1 MSAILSSLPLPSSW
15 HELYLMLG
23 TSSAALIGLLFV
35 ATSLHLA
42 EIANEEIYRL
52 RAQYTTLILLS
63 TLLLATAVLVPQPMR
78 LLGVE
83 LLAISL
89 WGFSFPLTLLSR
101 AVKIPG
107 ARGRGGFSIRRA
119 GIFIAGYLV
128 GIVGAGAVA
137 AGREWGMYG
146 VTMSYTILL
155 IISIWNGWMI
165 MQGIGRGERFR
176 K

>member
-1 MSAILSSLPLPSSW
+1 VLAAFLSSPPLPASW

-63 TLLLATAVLVPQPMR
+63 TLLLGIAVLVPQPMR
-78 LLGVE
+78 ILGLE
-83 LLAISL
+83 LFVINA
-89 WGFSFPLTLLSR
+89 WGLSFPLTLLAK
-101 AVKIPG
+101 AVNIPG
-107 ARGRGGFSIRRA
+107 ARRGGFSIRRA
-119 GIFIAGYLV
+119 AFFIAGYLV
-128 GIVGAGAVA
+128 GIVGAGALVVGSA
-137 AGREWGMYG
+137 WGMYA
-146 VTMSYTILL
+146 VTVSYTSSL
-155 IISIWNGWMI
+155 IASIWNGWMI
-165 MQGIGRGERFR
+165 MQGIGRGEGLP